1 MEITPTEHRDAH
13 CKVYVE
19 PSMKAEI
26 QKFANEKGMTFS
38 EAGRKLWLEA
48 LKDVNAK

>member
-1 MEITPTEHRDAH
+1 
-13 CKVYVE
+13 
-19 PSMKAEI
+19 MKAEI

-48 LKDVNAK
+48 LKEVNAK